1 MYMETCNL
9 LNLSF
14 ASLTI
19 EPGMFF
25 AITTV
30 VAEIVT
36 SPCLVEPGALNPPQ
50 LLVISMIQPRFSSM
64 IIIPVR
70 FYVNFKP
77 PASVAAGHISTSIP
91 HASTS
96 KVPNRRPRTRATVA
110 RRVLRAAFG
119 GSATPRQELPGRPC
133 ASWGS
138 SLTGDV
144 IIKT

>member
-1 MYMETCNL
+1 METCNL

-30 VAEIVT
+30 VAEIMFVADPFCFLVT

-133 ASWGS
+133 AS
-138 SLTGDV
+138 
-144 IIKT
+144 

>member
-1 MYMETCNL
+1 MKTCNL

-133 ASWGS
+133 AS
-138 SLTGDV
+138 
-144 IIKT
+144 